1 MRVSR
6 ILRSGS
12 EEETRRIG
20 FRLGETLCPPQ
31 VVLLSGEL
39 GAGKTVLTQAM
50 AAGLEVEDPSLVR
63 SPSFTLINEYPS
75 ARGRVYHVDLYR
87 LEGADDFHSIGI
99 EEILEREAVV
109 IIEWGEKLD
118 LPVDNPIRIRILVDP
133 VSDERRL
140 EIEVG
145 DEAGE
150 REGRGHRKL
159 DSQFFESQR
168 LEGGEN
174 STGEE

>member
-1 MRVSR
+1 MRASR
-6 ILRSGS
+6 ILRSSS

-20 FRLGETLCPPQ
+20 LRLGETLYPPQ

-39 GAGKTVLTQAM
+39 GAGKTVLTQAL
-50 AAGLEVEDPSLVR
+50 AAGLEVEDLSLVR

-75 ARGRVYHVDLYR
+75 ARGRIYHVDLYR

-118 LPVDNPIRIRILVDP
+118 VPVDGPIRIRILVDP
-133 VSDERRL
+133 VNDERLL
-140 EIEVG
+140 EIDVG
-145 DEAGE
+145 EKQEE
-150 REGRGHRKL
+150 RETTPQL
-159 DSQFFESQR
+159 DSQFS
-168 LEGGEN
+168 
-174 STGEE
+174 

>member
-1 MRVSR
+1 MQARQV
-6 ILRSGS
+6 LRSGS

-20 FRLGETLCPPQ
+20 FRLGETLQPPR

-39 GAGKTVLTQAM
+39 GAGKTVFTQAL
-50 AAGLEVEDPSLVR
+50 AAGLEVEDLTLVR

-75 ARGRVYHVDLYR
+75 ARGRIYHVDLYR

-118 LPVDNPIRIRILVDP
+118 LPVDDPVRIRILVDP
-133 VSDERRL
+133 VSDERLL
-140 EIEVG
+140 EI
-145 DEAGE
+145 
-150 REGRGHRKL
+150 H
-159 DSQFFESQR
+159 F
-168 LEGGEN
+168 
-174 STGEE
+174 GEERGKRKK

>member
-1 MRVSR
+1 MRTSR
-6 ILRSGS
+6 VLRSGS
-12 EEETRRIG
+12 EEETRSIG
-20 FRLGETLCPPQ
+20 LKLGETLHPPR

-75 ARGRVYHVDLYR
+75 ARGRIYHVDLYR
-87 LEGADDFHSIGI
+87 LEGADDFHSIGL

-118 LPVDNPIRIRILVDP
+118 LPVDDPVRVRILVDP
-133 VSDERRL
+133 VSDERLL
-140 EIEVG
+140 EI
-145 DEAGE
+145 D
-150 REGRGHRKL
+150 L
-159 DSQFFESQR
+159 
-168 LEGGEN
+168 
-174 STGEE
+174 GEERG

>member
-1 MRVSR
+1 MRASR
-6 ILRSGS
+6 ILRSSS

-20 FRLGETLCPPQ
+20 LRLGETLYPPQ

-39 GAGKTVLTQAM
+39 GAGKTVLTQAL
-50 AAGLEVEDPSLVR
+50 AAGLEVEDLSLVR

-75 ARGRVYHVDLYR
+75 ARGRIYHVDLYR

-118 LPVDNPIRIRILVDP
+118 VPVDGPIRIRILVDP
-133 VSDERRL
+133 VSDERLL
-140 EIEVG
+140 EIDV
-145 DEAGE
+145 AGKQEE
-150 REGRGHRKL
+150 RETTPQL
-159 DSQFFESQR
+159 DSQFSESQR

-174 STGEE
+174 NTRKE

>member
-1 MRVSR
+1 MRASQV
-6 ILRSGS
+6 LRSGS

-20 FRLGETLCPPQ
+20 FRLGETLQPPR

-39 GAGKTVLTQAM
+39 GAGKTVFTQAL
-50 AAGLEVEDPSLVR
+50 AAGLEVEDLTLVR

-75 ARGRVYHVDLYR
+75 ARGRIYHVDLYR

-118 LPVDNPIRIRILVDP
+118 LPVDDPVRIRILVDP
-133 VSDERRL
+133 ATDERL
-140 EIEVG
+140 LQIDV
-145 DEAGE
+145 
-150 REGRGHRKL
+150 
-159 DSQFFESQR
+159 
-168 LEGGEN
+168 
-174 STGEE
+174 GEERGESRE

>member
-1 MRVSR
+1 MPASR
-6 ILRSGS
+6 ILRSSS

-20 FRLGETLCPPQ
+20 LRLGETLYPPQ

-39 GAGKTVLTQAM
+39 GAGKTVLTQAL
-50 AAGLEVEDPSLVR
+50 AAGLEVEDLSLVR

-75 ARGRVYHVDLYR
+75 ARGRIYHVDLYR

-118 LPVDNPIRIRILVDP
+118 VPVDGPIRIRILVDP
-133 VSDERRL
+133 VSDERLL
-140 EIEVG
+140 EIDIGEKQ
-145 DEAGE
+145 EE
-150 REGRGHRKL
+150 RETTPQL

-174 STGEE
+174 NTRKE

>member
-1 MRVSR
+1 MRASQ

-12 EEETRRIG
+12 EEETRSIG
-20 FRLGETLCPPQ
+20 LKLGETLQPPR

-50 AAGLEVEDPSLVR
+50 AAGLEVEDLSLVR

-75 ARGRVYHVDLYR
+75 SRGRVYHVDLYR
-87 LEGADDFHSIGI
+87 LEGADDFHSIGL
-99 EEILEREAVV
+99 EEILDREAVV

-118 LPVDNPIRIRILVDP
+118 LPVNDPVRVRILVDP

-140 EIEVG
+140 EIDFGRERG
-145 DEAGE
+145 GE
-150 REGRGHRKL
+150 RKRKP
-159 DSQFFESQR
+159 DSRFSDRRR
-168 LEGGEN
+168 LKGV
-174 STGEE
+174 

>member
-1 MRVSR
+1 MESGATTRWAMQARQV
-6 ILRSGS
+6 LRSGS

-20 FRLGETLCPPQ
+20 FRLGETLQPPR

-39 GAGKTVLTQAM
+39 GAGKTVFTQAL
-50 AAGLEVEDPSLVR
+50 AAGLEVEDLTLVR

-75 ARGRVYHVDLYR
+75 ARGRIYHVDLYR

-118 LPVDNPIRIRILVDP
+118 LPVDDPVRIRILVDP
-133 VSDERRL
+133 ATDERL
-140 EIEVG
+140 LQIDVG
-145 DEAGE
+145 EERGE
-150 REGRGHRKL
+150 RRE
-159 DSQFFESQR
+159 
-168 LEGGEN
+168 
-174 STGEE
+174 